1 MTVEYECNGSGSH
14 GVVMVTSWRPRPPV
28 AIWLEGQTAAGRT
41 VRILGDPYCDD
52 RAEVWI
58 DGERAD
64 ITDVS
69 RRRDGGTTVI
79 ETDRGR
85 VTRPTPWKPERR
97 ATLDGEPLGPRL

>member
-1 MTVEYECNGSGSH
+1 MSVEYESAGMSIC

-69 RRRDGGTTVI
+69 RRRDGGTTQI
-79 ETDRGR
+79 DTERGNIY
-85 VTRPTPWKPERR
+85 RPTPWKPERR
-97 ATLDGEPLGPRL
+97 ATLDGEPLGPRP